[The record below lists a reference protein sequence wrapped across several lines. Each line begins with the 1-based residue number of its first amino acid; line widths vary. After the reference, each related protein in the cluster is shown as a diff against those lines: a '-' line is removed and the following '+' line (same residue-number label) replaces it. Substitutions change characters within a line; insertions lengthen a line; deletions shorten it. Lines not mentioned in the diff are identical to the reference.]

1 MKIRY
6 PVPWRRPY
14 REVEVPYE
22 IAWDEEIREIVS
34 DEVKFLEP
42 VMRFLYDRATL
53 NYTDY
58 YYIADHLLDEIGRY
72 IETTV
77 SQYPNISLRDL
88 IKYVAGM
95 VRDYMEIYLKDEI
108 DRFIRN
114 TVNRYSKYDEV
125 EAKVREALV
134 EVYNYCLKAF
144 RDIEPYTFET
154 IAETIIYETDLL
166 EYLDEEV
173 LDILK
178 RNKDISEKL
187 FR

>member
-1 MKIRY
+1 M
-6 PVPWRRPY
+6 
-14 REVEVPYE
+14 
-22 IAWDEEIREIVS
+22 
-34 DEVKFLEP
+34 
-42 VMRFLYDRATL
+42 
-53 NYTDY
+53 
-58 YYIADHLLDEIGRY
+58 G
-72 IETTV
+72 
-77 SQYPNISLRDL
+77 
-88 IKYVAGM
+88 
-95 VRDYMEIYLKDEI
+95 IYLEDEI

-114 TVNRYSKYDEV
+114 TVNTYSKYDEV

-144 RDIEPYTFET
+144 RSIEPYTFET

-166 EYLDEEV
+166 EYLDEEI